1 MRFLPAATAALLL
14 ASAPAW
20 AADATMGQTMDQAMD
35 QKMGQAMDKGKMME
49 KGARTDM
56 HAMEQKGMDHKG
68 MMMGM
73 HNADDLKWGDA
84 PPALPKGAKVAI
96 LDGDPF
102 KPGPYVIR
110 LKMPPGYK
118 VPPHWHARTENVTV
132 ISGMLFLGMGDK
144 LDEKAAKMLKP
155 GGFHAIGPE
164 VHHYA
169 FSKSGAVV
177 QIHGE
182 GPFNITYINP
192 ADNPDPAAKK

>member
-1 MRFLPAATAALLL
+1 MKSLPALNATLAALLL
-14 ASAPAW
+14 AAAPAG
-20 AADATMGQTMDQAMD
+20 AADSTMGQAMD
-35 QKMGQAMDKGKMME
+35 QKMDRTME
-49 KGARTDM
+49 KGRQMEQGARTEM
-56 HAMEQKGMDHKG
+56 HKG
-68 MMMGM
+68 MGHMGM

-84 PPALPKGAKVAI
+84 PPVLPKGAKVAI

-118 VPPHWHARTENVTV
+118 VPPHCHSRAENVTV
-132 ISGMLFLGMGDK
+132 ISGMLHLGMGDK
-144 LDEKAAKMLKP
+144 LDEKSAQMLKP
-155 GGFHAIGPE
+155 GGFHAIGPQ

-169 FSKSGAVV
+169 FSKGGAVV

-182 GPFNITYINP
+182 GPFDITYINP